1 MLNLLTKSHRRIFK
15 ALLLL
20 IAIFTPLPVI
30 AESQAPI
37 PNDNLD
43 KLRAAI
49 EMMCAD
55 EAPAK
60 STERTSEKSSESMQ
74 SNSHSGIASWYGH
87 PFHGRRTA
95 SGAIFDMN
103 KLTAA
108 HPTLPLS
115 CRVLVENPRNGKTV
129 LVTVNDRGPFIKP
142 RVLDLSRE
150 AARQLG
156 VLSCGIAYVNYIVL
170 PSPVAHCRDLVKD
183 NSKLRNQTSRA
194 QAGPEVHAKFL
205 AVSNQAGRGLQ

>member
-1 MLNLLTKSHRRIFK
+1 MLNLRTKNYLRIFK
-15 ALLLL
+15 AWLLL
-20 IAIFTPLPVI
+20 IAIFTPLPVV
-30 AESQAPI
+30 AESQAAV
-37 PNDNLD
+37 PNDSLD

-49 EMMCAD
+49 EKVCAE
-55 EAPAK
+55 EAPK
-60 STERTSEKSSESMQ
+60 TTERASEKSSETMP

-95 SGAIFDMN
+95 SGAIYDMN

-156 VLSCGIAYVNYIVL
+156 VLSSGIAYVNYMVL
-170 PSPVAHCRDLVKD
+170 PSPAPASCGDLAKD
-183 NSKLRNQTSRA
+183 NSKLRNHSLRA
-194 QAGPEVHAKFL
+194 QAGPEVQL
-205 AVSNQAGRGLQ
+205 